1 MAQVRTGPE
10 GTKYARLIIDA
21 CYQEDERSIH
31 ITSQDS
37 VTRDGVT
44 RDGEGGYS
52 RDRRVEA

>member
-31 ITSQDS
+31 ITSQD
-37 VTRDGVT
+37 GVT

>member
-31 ITSQDS
+31 ITSQD
-37 VTRDGVT
+37 GVT
-44 RDGEGGYS
+44 RDGEGEYS